1 MARKTTTA
9 PKPAPGRSSKG
20 PLGAYEA
27 KRSFERTPEPRPA
40 KGPRGKV
47 RDGGGA
53 FVVQK
58 HDARRLHYDLRLELD
73 GVLKSWAVTRGP
85 SLVPGDKR
93 LAVRTEDH
101 PMKYLDFEGVIP
113 AGEYGGGTMIVWDRG
128 RWTPEGDARRGLE
141 KGHLDFT
148 LDGERLKGRWHLVR
162 MRARPREDKEQWLL
176 IKSDDDFARADGEAD
191 LLGQEQTSLVSG
203 KTNDQLAAAGAVRPD
218 HAARQ
223 ARKPKPGTAAAPP
236 KAAKKALLPVF
247 VEPMLATLAAA
258 PPSGGE
264 WTHEIKFDGYRIQAR
279 LDGGECKLLTRKGLD
294 WTARFGTVAAAVQE
308 LPAGSAL
315 VDGEVVV
322 EASSGVS
329 DFSALQADLSAGR
342 QDRMI
347 YAAFDLLYL
356 EGRDLRR
363 LPLDERRRQLEAL
376 LAGLPEGS
384 PLRFSEHVENDG
396 AAMLRHACRLG
407 LEGIIS
413 KRRDAP
419 YASGRGGNWLKAKC
433 TQRQEFVVVG
443 FTRSTATAGAIA
455 SLVLGLNGTDGLTL
469 AGRVGTGFSTQD
481 ARHLLKGLAGA
492 ATKAS
497 PLAGPPPAAAVRG
510 VTWVEPRLVAE
521 VEFRGWT
528 ADGLLRQASFKGLRD
543 DKLVEEV
550 VREEPEGAVQDDDH
564 APELD
569 LSGIRLTHPERVLWE
584 EQGITKLG
592 LAEFYADIA
601 DWVLPHVTGRPL
613 SLVRCPAGAA
623 KQCFFQKHRWE
634 GLSPDIRPVDVGDK
648 EPMTYIEDLRGLV
661 GLVQAGVLEIHPWGA
676 RVEDIE
682 HPDRLIFDLDPGE
695 GVSWQAVIDGAVA
708 LRDRLEAT
716 GLESFVKTSGGKGLH
731 VVVPLVPS
739 ADWDT
744 ARAFTRDVVE
754 RLAADEPTRYLATMA
769 KAKRKGRIFLD
780 YLRNGRGAT
789 AVAAFSTRARTGAPV
804 STPLAWSE
812 LGEGIRADH
821 FTIANLRQRLDYLKE
836 DPWKGF
842 FGTKQTLPGAP
853 KAVRKTKKK

>member
-9 PKPAPGRSSKG
+9 AAPARGKPSKAS
-20 PLGAYEA
+20 LEAYEA
-27 KRSFERTPEPRPA
+27 KRSFDRTPEPRPA
-40 KGPRGKV
+40 PGGKP
-47 RDGGGA
+47 GKALGA

-128 RWTPEGDARRGLE
+128 RWTPEEDPKRGLD

-162 MRARPREDKEQWLL
+162 MRARPRETKEQWLL
-176 IKSDDDFARADGEAD
+176 IKSDDAFARTEGEAD
-191 LLGQEQTSLVSG
+191 LLSREQASLVSG
-203 KTNDQLAAAGAVRPD
+203 KTNDQLAASGAVRPD

-223 ARKPKPGTAAAPP
+223 ARQPKAGKAAAPP
-236 KAAKKALLPVF
+236 KAARKGLLPVF
-247 VEPMLATLAAA
+247 VDPMLATLTAV

-264 WTHEIKFDGYRIQAR
+264 WIHEIKFDGYRIQAR

-294 WTARFGTVAAAVQE
+294 WTPRFATIAAAVGN
-308 LPAGSAL
+308 LAAGSAL
-315 VDGEVVV
+315 IDGEVVV

-356 EGRDLRR
+356 EGRDLRL
-363 LPLDERRRQLEAL
+363 LPLDERRRQLGTL
-376 LAGLPEGS
+376 LAELPDGT
-384 PLRFSEHVENDG
+384 PLRVSEHVENDG
-396 AAMLRHACRLG
+396 EAMLRHACRLG
-407 LEGIIS
+407 LEGIVS

-419 YASGRGGNWLKAKC
+419 YASGRGGSWLKAKC

-455 SLVLGLNGTDGLTL
+455 SLVLALNGPDGLTL
-469 AGRVGTGFSTQD
+469 GGRVGTGFSTKE
-481 ARHLLKGLAGA
+481 ARHLLEGLAEA
-492 ATKAS
+492 ATKTS
-497 PLAGPPPAAAVRG
+497 PLAGKPPAAAVRG

-543 DKLVEEV
+543 DKPVEEV
-550 VREEPEGAVQDDDH
+550 VREEPEDAVQDDDH
-564 APELD
+564 TPELD

-592 LAEFYADIA
+592 LAEFYAGIA
-601 DWVLPHVTGRPL
+601 DWVLPHVTNRPL
-613 SLVRCPAGAA
+613 SLVRCPSGAA
-623 KQCFFQKHRWE
+623 KQCLFQKHRWE
-634 GLSPDIRPVDVGDK
+634 GLSPDIHPVDVGDT

-661 GLVQAGVLEIHPWGA
+661 GLVQAGVLEIHPWGS
-676 RVEDIE
+676 RVGDIE

-708 LRDRLEAT
+708 LRNRLEAA

-731 VVVPLVPS
+731 VVVPLVPT

-744 ARAFTRDVVE
+744 AKAFTKDVVE
-754 RLAADEPTRYLATMA
+754 KLAADEPARYLATMA

-789 AVAAFSTRARTGAPV
+789 AVAAFSTRARAGAPV

-821 FTIANLRQRLDYLKE
+821 FTVANLRQRLDYLKE
-836 DPWKGF
+836 DPWQGF

-853 KAVRKTKKK
+853 KLVRKKKK